1 MHAKIAISRPGTSLP
16 RTTPILV
23 SLLPQLQSRRL
34 RHLRRRM
41 ARPESR
47 VLQHPKVSLELLFY
61 LPAIPRAMARGKAK
75 VARDQDR
82 LLQGIHQRPF
92 VTSTSTRATANMV
105 TSANIAIPNIIGTR
119 GRTKVAK
126 ARTAD
131 RLLQEDR
138 RPLVGRRID
147 IAMVG

>member
-1 MHAKIAISRPGTSLP
+1 
-16 RTTPILV
+16 
-23 SLLPQLQSRRL
+23 
-34 RHLRRRM
+34 M

-47 VLQHPKVSLELLFY
+47 AHQHPKVSLELLFY